1 MAEDNW
7 KNDIN
12 ETECQKR
19 DGPVL
24 CANNCGFFGS
34 AITNNFCSKCYRDL
48 AMKQQLEA
56 SPVVPV
62 AEKLPSNAS
71 SSVIM
76 EPIKEELEKLDE
88 TLVEIAVKKKLPE
101 VCSKPMVNR
110 CVLCCKKVG
119 LTGFKCRCGGTFC
132 SSHRYSETHECSFDY
147 KTAGREAIAKE
158 NPIVK
163 AEKIEK
169 I

>member
-1 MAEDNW
+1 MAEGNW

-12 ETECQKR
+12 ETGCQKR

-34 AITNNFCSKCYRDL
+34 AITNNLCSKCYREL
-48 AMKQQLEA
+48 AMEQHVA
-56 SPVVPV
+56 PV
-62 AEKLPSNAS
+62 AGRLPSIAS
-71 SSVIM
+71 SSVII
-76 EPIKEELEKLDE
+76 ETVKEECE
-88 TLVEIAVKKKLPE
+88 TLSKAHVEIVENQQRKEL
-101 VCSKPMVNR
+101 CSKQSVNR
-110 CVLCCKKVG
+110 CVLCRKKVG
-119 LTGFKCRCGGTFC
+119 LAGFKCRCGGTFC

-147 KTAGREAIAKE
+147 KSTGRDAIAKE